1 MFDPQAKLPNDRT
14 QTPTPRADTHVRWGH
29 QTQEDTIRYNQR
41 RVQFTYPNPDADA
54 READSVD
61 STFEQALDNATS
73 EILMGQREGWWNLAL
88 AYDMVDRPGESFS
101 ALRQSARQG
110 DIDGIMRYSNWLWED
125 GERAQA
131 IRVRSRHHIVDPVDD
146 PVDPQILR
154 LKDVTLTYWT
164 QVCHDDVSEETLAA
178 LADLDV
184 SYVPDFA
191 YWLEDHDRFEEAVTL
206 LRTTIEAKH
215 EAELLSLPLGTV
227 LENHGDPGGATDSYA
242 AGIAAGDFFCAFNL
256 GTLKNDL
263 GHPRE
268 ARRLICLAASH
279 GDRKAVRWLRSE
291 RRRSRRRRSRGGSL
305 LRPSRCGVCVR
316 SSGKVTRRSNTDDIA
331 PTRSRAVALRTISGD
346 LEGLHS
352 ERSQGISRGCTRN
365 DFVIL

>member
-1 MFDPQAKLPNDRT
+1 
-14 QTPTPRADTHVRWGH
+14 
-29 QTQEDTIRYNQR
+29 
-41 RVQFTYPNPDADA
+41 
-54 READSVD
+54 
-61 STFEQALDNATS
+61 
-73 EILMGQREGWWNLAL
+73 MGQREGWWNLAL
-88 AYDMVDRPGESFS
+88 VYDMVDRPGESFS

-154 LKDVTLTYWT
+154 LKDVTLTYWI

-206 LRTTIEAKH
+206 LSATIEAKH
-215 EAELLSLPLGTV
+215 EAELLSLPLGNI
-227 LENHGDPGGATDSYA
+227 LERHGDPDGATDAYA

-268 ARRLICLAASH
+268 ARRLIRLAASH

-291 RRRSRRRRSRGGSL
+291 RRRSRRRRS
-305 LRPSRCGVCVR
+305 
-316 SSGKVTRRSNTDDIA
+316 
-331 PTRSRAVALRTISGD
+331 
-346 LEGLHS
+346 
-352 ERSQGISRGCTRN
+352 
-365 DFVIL
+365 